1 MDNKG
6 LCSQSGGRLF
16 SNHESV
22 KQHRGRAFTFTTSIQ
37 LALGNVCAS
46 ATKILPPVW

>member
-16 SNHESV
+16 SNHERG
-22 KQHRGRAFTFTTSIQ
+22 KQHRGDIRGFR
-37 LALGNVCAS
+37 LYDLDN
-46 ATKILPPVW
+46 WR